1 MAFKSGDAVGVLLA
15 AGGQHDPNQVGGVRV
30 LVTLLGGQPTAVVY
44 RPRGPGDKPF
54 VFESPV
60 RKSPF
65 QYVAKEPSITVQARR
80 QPQSYEVVAS
90 IPWSVFGV
98 TPRDGLTL
106 RGDVEALFGR
116 QAGGGV
122 ERIVRWVDR
131 QTNVVNDTPTE
142 AEFFPGRWGTLKFAG
157 SRLGAIRVRN
167 SSHF

>member
-1 MAFKSGDAVGVLLA
+1 M
-15 AGGQHDPNQVGGVRV
+15 
-30 LVTLLGGQPTAVVY
+30 
-44 RPRGPGDKPF
+44 
-54 VFESPV
+54 
-60 RKSPF
+60 
-65 QYVAKEPSITVQARR
+65 VQARR

-98 TPRDGLTL
+98 APRDGLTL

-142 AEFFPGRWGTLKFAG
+142 AEFFPGRWGTLKMG
-157 SRLGAIRVRN
+157 D
-167 SSHF
+167 